1 MKKKLLALLLLV
13 CLCFTAFAGCD
24 LSTIFGGDD
33 SSTQIEEIDYAGQ
46 VTLDMESETLK
57 QEVTVIN
64 YIDGDTTH
72 FKVPKTL
79 DDQGLLKARYIAIN
93 TPESTGKIE
102 EWGKKAAKFTKSK
115 LESATSIIIETNG
128 SDWEVD
134 STGERHLVW
143 VWYKPEGADAYRNL
157 NIEILQNGLAIGSK
171 AGSTRYGDTC
181 TAAINQ
187 AITLK
192 LHVHSSEKDPDYY
205 YGEAIELD
213 LKELRMNIEDYTG
226 KKVAFEGI
234 VSYYSNQGV
243 FVEHYDEVTDMTYGM
258 YVYYGYFLTA
268 MGQKVLSV
276 GNRVRIVGS
285 VQYYET
291 GDSYQV
297 SDLAYDAFDRTN
309 PNTIQKLDDETH
321 EPSYTE
327 TTIEQFNSEITL
339 DVADE
344 TKTFDYGELMLGT
357 TIEMKNLV
365 VKSMYTTNNG
375 GNNDGAISITC
386 EVGGQEIVVRTV
398 VLYDDN
404 NQLVTQAY
412 FKDKTI
418 DVKGV
423 IDCYDGEYQLKLF
436 DLNDVVVK

>member
-13 CLCFTAFAGCD
+13 CLCLTAFVGCD
-24 LSTIFGGDD
+24 LSSLFGGDD

-46 VTLDMESETLK
+46 VTLNMDSETLK

-72 FKVPKTL
+72 FKVPRTL
-79 DDQGLLKARYIAIN
+79 DDQGLLKARYIAVN

-102 EWGKKAAKFTKSK
+102 EWGKKAAKFTRSK
-115 LESATSIIIETNG
+115 LESATSIVLETDG
-128 SDWEVD
+128 SNWEVD

-171 AGSTRYGDTC
+171 AGSTRYGDIC

-187 AITLK
+187 ASVLK
-192 LHVHSSEKDPDYY
+192 LHVHSNEKDPDYY

-213 LKELRMNIEDYTG
+213 LKELRMNIESYTG
-226 KKVAFEGI
+226 IKVAFEGI

-243 FVEHYDEVTDMTYGM
+243 YVEHYDEVTDMTYGM
-258 YVYYGYFLTA
+258 YVYYGYFLTS

-276 GNRVRIVGS
+276 GNRVRIVGT

-297 SDLAYDAFDRTN
+297 SDLAYDPFDLTN
-309 PNTIQKLDDETH
+309 PNNIQKLDNETH
-321 EPSYTE
+321 EPYYTE
-327 TTIEQFNSEITL
+327 TTIDQFNSEITL

-344 TKTFDYGELMLGT
+344 TKTFDYGALTLGT

-398 VLYDDN
+398 VLYDADN
-404 NQLVTQAY
+404 NLITQAY